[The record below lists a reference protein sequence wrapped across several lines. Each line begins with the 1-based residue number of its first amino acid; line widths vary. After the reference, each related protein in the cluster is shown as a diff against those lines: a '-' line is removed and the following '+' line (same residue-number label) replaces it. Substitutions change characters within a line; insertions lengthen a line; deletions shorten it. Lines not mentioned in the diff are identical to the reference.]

1 MFFIY
6 KGDGD
11 KLNQEKHRT
20 ICVQNPLLKAF
31 MSTIKTR
38 IDDHAEKNGLY
49 PTYQFGF
56 RRNRSTVSAAIL
68 LHQAVENRLNK
79 EDIFY

>member
-11 KLNQEKHRT
+11 KLNPEKHRT

-56 RRNRSTVSAAIL
+56 RRNRSTVSAATL

-79 EDIFY
+79 K